1 MRGGRFLSFL
11 SPAGASLVLAV
22 ALASDVGSP
31 AAFAPERDPATPAQF
46 HFVRLMYNDIGGGFG
61 FRDRWLTDWPEAE
74 YFLLRGIRRLSRI
87 DAELEGERLG
97 IMDERLFDYPW
108 IYAVEVGSWVLSEP
122 EAARLREYFDRGG
135 FLMVDDFHGSFQ
147 WEIFEAS
154 MRRVFPDRPIV
165 EISKDDSVFHVL
177 YDLDGKTQIPGV
189 QFLRSG
195 RTYEQD
201 GVQQHFRGIYDD
213 KGRLVV
219 VINFNMDLGDSWE
232 HADIPEYAVRYT
244 VLGYQ
249 HAINYILYAM
259 TH

>member
-1 MRGGRFLSFL
+1 MRGGLPVSL
-11 SPAGASLVLAV
+11 LTSAGAALALSA
-22 ALASDVGSP
+22 ALASDVSP

-46 HFVRLMYNDIGGGFG
+46 HFVRLAYSDIGGGFG

-74 YFLLRGIRRLSRI
+74 YFLLRGVRRLSRI
-87 DAELEGERLG
+87 DAELEGERLA
-97 IMDERLFDYPW
+97 IMDDRLFDYPW
-108 IYAVEVGSWVLSEP
+108 LYAVEVGSWVLSEP
-122 EAARLREYFDRGG
+122 EAAQLREYFDRGG

-165 EISKDDSVFHVL
+165 EIPKNDSVFHVL
-177 YDLDGKTQIPGV
+177 YDLDATVQIPGV

-201 GVQQHFRGIYDD
+201 GVQPHFRGIYDD

-232 HADIPEYAVRYT
+232 HADIQEYAVQYT